1 MIKFLE
7 IEKVQSKEEIDL
19 GIPQEFFRLDI
30 TKKPAGEVKLIV
42 DYIKKLIPDSKAYLH
57 SCFHDQVMPKPC
69 QREELVK

>member
-7 IEKVQSKEEIDL
+7 IEQTQTTEEIDL

-42 DYIKKLIPDSKAYLH
+42 DYIKKLIPNSKAYLH
-57 SCFHDQVMPKPC
+57 TCFHNEGMPKPC